1 MTLWNEQIST
11 ARDGQHYEIQNI
23 RVLQYNGQ
31 KYLSST
37 TETKLL
43 PSKHQL
49 GQLQPQAIQQA
60 KETLKRQLQEAEV
73 LCDQVLTVEILKYF
87 TCVSCKK
94 KVQSRQESPV
104 LKCTN
109 CNCHFLKDRST
120 KTTAARISV
129 EGDGQ
134 TSWYTLFTPSIQA
147 IVDNVSTNTNGNNVD
162 QMDEEQL
169 SQVILL
175 CKGLKFTVT
184 PTNII
189 TNVTFT

>member
-1 MTLWNEQIST
+1 MTLWNKQINT

-23 RVLQYNGQ
+23 RVGQYNGQ

-49 GQLQPQAIQQA
+49 GQLQPQAIQKA

-94 KVQSRQESPV
+94 KVQSRQESSV

-120 KTTAARISV
+120 KTTAARISID
-129 EGDGQ
+129 GDGQ

-147 IVDNVSTNTNGNNVD
+147 IIDNVSTNTNGNNVD
-162 QMDEEQL
+162 QMDEEEL

-175 CKGLKFTVT
+175 CKGLKFKVT
-184 PTNII
+184 PANII

>member
-1 MTLWNEQIST
+1 MERANKYCSRWPALRNT
-11 ARDGQHYEIQNI
+11 NI
-23 RVLQYNGQ
+23 RVRQYDGQ

-73 LCDQVLTVEILKYF
+73 LHDQVLTVEILKYF

-94 KVQSRQESPV
+94 KVQSRQELPV

-120 KTTAARISV
+120 KNTAARISIQ
-129 EGDGQ
+129 GDGE

-147 IVDNVSTNTNGNNVD
+147 IVDNVSTNTNENNTD
-162 QMDEEQL
+162 QMDEEEL

-175 CKGLKFTVT
+175 CKGLKFMVN
-184 PTNII
+184 PTNKI

>member
-1 MTLWNEQIST
+1 M
-11 ARDGQHYEIQNI
+11 
-23 RVLQYNGQ
+23 
-31 KYLSST
+31 SST

-49 GQLQPQAIQQA
+49 GQLQPQAIQQV
-60 KETLKRQLQEAEV
+60 KETLKCQLQEAEV
-73 LCDQVLTVEILKYF
+73 LCDQVLTIEILKCF

-94 KVQSRQESPV
+94 KVQSRQELPV

-109 CNCHFLKDRST
+109 CNCHFLKDRRT
-120 KTTAARISV
+120 KNTVARISI

-134 TSWYTLFTPSIQA
+134 TSWYTLFTPCIQA
-147 IVDNVSTNTNGNNVD
+147 IVDNISTNTNENNVD
-162 QMDEEQL
+162 QMDEEEL
-169 SQVILL
+169 SQVIVL

>member
-1 MTLWNEQIST
+1 
-11 ARDGQHYEIQNI
+11 
-23 RVLQYNGQ
+23 
-31 KYLSST
+31 LSST
-37 TETKLL
+37 TKTKLL

-60 KETLKRQLQEAEV
+60 KETFKRQLQEAEV

-104 LKCTN
+104 LKC
-109 CNCHFLKDRST
+109 NCHFLKDRST
-120 KTTAARISV
+120 KNTAARISI
-129 EGDGQ
+129 ERDGE

-162 QMDEEQL
+162 QMDEEEL

-175 CKGLKFTVT
+175 CKGLKFMVT

-189 TNVTFT
+189 TNVTFA

>member
-1 MTLWNEQIST
+1 MTLWNKQINT

-23 RVLQYNGQ
+23 RVGQYNGQ

-49 GQLQPQAIQQA
+49 GQLQPQAIQKA

-94 KVQSRQESPV
+94 KV
-104 LKCTN
+104 
-109 CNCHFLKDRST
+109 
-120 KTTAARISV
+120 
-129 EGDGQ
+129 
-134 TSWYTLFTPSIQA
+134 
-147 IVDNVSTNTNGNNVD
+147 
-162 QMDEEQL
+162 
-169 SQVILL
+169 
-175 CKGLKFTVT
+175 
-184 PTNII
+184 
-189 TNVTFT
+189 